1 MRFLFWFFIFVVAVG
16 VIGVI
21 TSPDKEKHVDKLSSV
36 VVEAVGDETRKW
48 GVPDDVTDRLVGEAN
63 SSGVIENAVDE
74 VLTVESYGAFSLGKV
89 KFRNEEYVVS
99 LGIFGM
105 VFTMTSEMLA
115 EKVEVLLEKKL
126 N

>member
-21 TSPDKEKHVDKLSSV
+21 TCPDKEKHVDKLSSV

-48 GVPDDVTDRLVGEAN
+48 GVPDDVTDRLVDEAN

-115 EKVEVLLEKKL
+115 EKVEVLLEKRF